1 MAKMHESHI
10 IAGLDIGTTKVSCII
25 GKQGESGLEVI
36 GVGQAPNRGV
46 RQGAVINIDI
56 TVAAIQ
62 KAKEEAE
69 LMAGL
74 NITDVWLGIAGS
86 HIESF
91 DSHGMVAISKQEV
104 DNSDVQ
110 RVIEAAKAIAI
121 PSDRQMLHVLP
132 TEYKVDSQSGILDP
146 VGMSGVRL
154 EASVHIISGAKS
166 AIQNAIKCTEKVG
179 LKVKGLVLQQYAS
192 ALATLSEDERNL
204 GVCVVDMGG
213 GTCDLVAFTSGSVIY
228 TGVVPVGGQNFSHD
242 IAMGL
247 RTTQNSAEELKK
259 KYGCALADLID
270 SEETIEVE
278 GVGGRQNR
286 TISRKNLCEIIEA
299 RADETLRLIKEKI
312 EEAGLTKKL
321 GSGIILTGGVSQL
334 NGLNEMG
341 DFVFDIPVRKGVV
354 THAGGLKDIVKSP
367 QLSAAVG
374 LLIFG
379 LEQEPK
385 KSISVKKPDGE
396 VRQKAKNYL
405 SRIRNFFEEAL

>member
-1 MAKMHESHI
+1 MAEMNDKNI

-25 GKQGESGLEVI
+25 GKPGEQGLEVI

-46 RQGAVINIDI
+46 RQGAIINIDI

-74 NITDVWLGIAGS
+74 KISEVWLGVAGS

-91 DSHGMVAISKQEV
+91 DSSGMVAIRNQEV
-104 DNSDVQ
+104 DGSDVE

-132 TEYKVDSQSGILDP
+132 TEYKVDAQSGILDP

-166 AIQNAIKCTEKVG
+166 AIQNAVKCSEKIG

-192 ALATLSEDERNL
+192 SLATLSEDEKNL

-213 GTCDLVAFTSGSVIY
+213 GTCDLVAFLSGSVIY

-247 RTTQNSAEELKK
+247 RTTQDSAEELKR
-259 KYGCALADLID
+259 KYGCSLADLVD
-270 SEETIEVE
+270 TEETIEVE

-299 RADETLRLIKEKI
+299 RADETLKLIKEKI

-321 GSGIILTGGVSQL
+321 GSGIVLTGGVSQL
-334 NGLNEMG
+334 IGLNEMG
-341 DFVFDIPVRKGVV
+341 DFIFDIPVRKGVV
-354 THAGGLKDIVKSP
+354 AHAGGLKDIVKSP
-367 QLSAAVG
+367 QLSSAVG
-374 LLIFG
+374 LLIYG
-379 LEQEPK
+379 LQQEPK
-385 KSISVKKPDGE
+385 KSSTDKKSDGE
-396 VRQKAKNYL
+396 VTTKAKSYL
-405 SRIRNFFEEAL
+405 TRIRQFFEEAL